1 MRRDELNI
9 IRPKFQ
15 EKKKPIHRA
24 TEQCQKS
31 NPMEQFEEIIKVQ
44 KRK

>member
-24 TEQCQKS
+24 TEQCKS
-31 NPMEQFEEIIKVQ
+31 NPMEQFEEIIKLQ
-44 KRK
+44 RRK